1 MKEFYKNHILD
12 LVLAILCLILGIVL
26 LPFTGI
32 GKTILDYIVAL
43 VLLVYL
49 FTYLVKKLAHTT
61 GSILVLTVVEF
72 VVILLIALGLILKQ
86 LEVFTIGETR
96 QIIGLVIWL
105 RGVVCL
111 VRGYFVST
119 AEARRRYSLLL
130 FLGYIALVTLGAYF
144 LFGASFISDAELIL
158 ILSVTAFVAF
168 ALFLVLAIK
177 FWPKKTEAEKKEAQ
191 RKKQEREAEKKK
203 KADEKA
209 KKQAD
214 AERKAR
220 EKADKKSEKQE
231 EKQAL
236 KETAKDLDKKK

>member
-1 MKEFYKNHILD
+1 MKEFYKNHLLD
-12 LVLAILCLILGIVL
+12 LSLAILFLGLGIVL

-32 GKTILDYIVAL
+32 GQTILDYIVAF

-49 FTYLVKKLAHTT
+49 FTYLVKKLAHAR

-72 VVILLIALGLILKQ
+72 IVILLIALGLILKQ
-86 LEVFTIGETR
+86 LKVFTIGETR

-119 AEARRRYSLLL
+119 TEARRKYSLLL

-144 LFGASFISDAELIL
+144 FFGASFISDAELIL
-158 ILSVTAFVAF
+158 ILCISSFVAF
-168 ALFLVLAIK
+168 AALLVLAIK

-203 KADEKA
+203 KADMKAEKNKEKA
-209 KKQAD
+209 K
-214 AERKAR
+214 
-220 EKADKKSEKQE
+220 KQE

-236 KETAKDLDKKK
+236 KDTAKELDKKK